1 MIPYLPQSSTDLD
14 VPEFYKVIQENL
26 VVRSAH
32 HESWHTH
39 KRDTS
44 VCWICDLLELSKLL
58 ISEMERFISK
68 SALDLDDQ
76 FLALEL
82 NSEGD
87 TVNYNVNDEL
97 TNGVNKGIPNSN
109 AITSV
114 RKKTRKRRVRCLP
127 KSRVLKE

>member
-1 MIPYLPQSSTDLD
+1 MIPYLPTSTSDLE
-14 VPEFYKVIQENL
+14 VPAFYKLIQENL

-58 ISEMERFISK
+58 IGEMERYISK

-76 FLALEL
+76 FLAQEL

-87 TVNYNVNDEL
+87 TVNYNSDEE
-97 TNGVNKGIPNSN
+97 KGID
-109 AITSV
+109 ALTSQDTTDSD
-114 RKKTRKRRVRCLP
+114 RD
-127 KSRVLKE
+127 SD

>member
-1 MIPYLPQSSTDLD
+1 MIPYLPVNTDELEI
-14 VPEFYKVIQENL
+14 PPFYKIIQENL

-58 ISEMERFISK
+58 IFELERNISK

-76 FLALEL
+76 FLAQEVK
-82 NSEGD
+82 SEGD
-87 TVNYNVNDEL
+87 TVNYNKDEEAL
-97 TNGVNKGIPNSN
+97 DADSLQDFTDYS
-109 AITSV
+109 
-114 RKKTRKRRVRCLP
+114 KK
-127 KSRVLKE
+127 SMESD

>member
-1 MIPYLPQSSTDLD
+1 MIPYLPTGTPDLEM
-14 VPEFYKVIQENL
+14 PAFYKVIQENL

-68 SALDLDDQ
+68 SALDLDEQ
-76 FLALEL
+76 FLAQEV

-87 TVNYNVNDEL
+87 TVNYNLHDEVD
-97 TNGVNKGIPNSN
+97 NGISQD
-109 AITSV
+109 SV
-114 RKKTRKRRVRCLP
+114 
-127 KSRVLKE
+127 SRDSSSD

>member
-1 MIPYLPQSSTDLD
+1 MIPYLPLEVNPQD
-14 VPEFYKVIQENL
+14 VPPFYRLIQENL
-26 VVRSAH
+26 IVRSAH

-58 ISEMERFISK
+58 IGELERFISK

-76 FLALEL
+76 FLAQEI

-87 TVNYNVNDEL
+87 TVNYNKDDESL
-97 TNGVNKGIPNSN
+97 DDNSSSN
-109 AITSV
+109 QASIHSV
-114 RKKTRKRRVRCLP
+114 EDNQ
-127 KSRVLKE
+127 S